1 MQQQKN
7 SNAAHGR
14 AIISSRGNPVVKAIR
29 ALSSRKQR
37 DSSGRFFVDGL
48 HLVAAAAQ
56 QQAIIEICVVAPELL
71 TSAFGRELARTLAQS
86 SAQVVEV
93 TADVFQSLAAKE
105 YAQGVGIV
113 ARQRWLDLAHIQP
126 ELGQCWVA
134 LDTVQYPGNLGTI
147 LRTCDAVGGAG
158 VILLG
163 NTTDPYDP
171 AGVRASM
178 GAIFSQR
185 LARASFTEF
194 AAWCRRHNVVV
205 VGTSPAAAL
214 DYQGVAYQPPL
225 VLLMGSEPRGLARE
239 QQALCD
245 VVVNIPMV
253 GHSDS
258 LNLAVA
264 TGLML
269 YEVFNQ
275 QRGAD
280 ERRRTMDEGSQRRHS
295 SIVLRPS
302 SDSEF

>member
-1 MQQQKN
+1 MQQRNNN
-7 SNAAHGR
+7 SNANHGR

-56 QQAIIEICVVAPELL
+56 QQATIELCVVAPDLL
-71 TSAFGRELARTLAQS
+71 TSAFGRELARALAQS

-93 TADVFQSLAAKE
+93 TADVFQSLAAKQH
-105 YAQGVGIV
+105 AQGLGIV
-113 ARQRWLDLAHIQP
+113 ARQRWLDLAHIRP
-126 ELGQCWVA
+126 EEGQCWVA

-171 AGVRASM
+171 AAVRASM

-185 LARASFTEF
+185 LARASFAEF
-194 AAWCRRHNVVV
+194 AAWCRRHKVIV

-214 DYQGVAYQPPL
+214 DYQAVAYQPPL
-225 VLLMGSEPRGLARE
+225 VLLMGSEPRGLSHE
-239 QQALCD
+239 QQVLCD

-264 TGLML
+264 TGIML
-269 YEVFNQ
+269 YEIFNQ
-275 QRGAD
+275 QRG
-280 ERRRTMDEGSQRRHS
+280 
-295 SIVLRPS
+295 VLRNTG
-302 SDSEF
+302 

>member
-1 MQQQKN
+1 MQQRNNN
-7 SNAAHGR
+7 SNPDHRR
-14 AIISSRGNPVVKAIR
+14 AIISSRSNPAVKAIR
-29 ALSSRKQR
+29 ALSGRKQR

-48 HLVAAAAQ
+48 HLVAAATQ
-56 QQAIIEICVVAPELL
+56 QQAKIETCVVAPELL
-71 TSAFGRELARTLAQS
+71 TSAFGRELARALAHS
-86 SAQVVEV
+86 GAQMIEV

-105 YAQGVGIV
+105 HGQGLGIV
-113 ARQRWLDLAHIQP
+113 ACQRWHDLARVRP
-126 ELGQCWVA
+126 EAGQCWVA

-171 AGVRASM
+171 AAVRASM

-185 LARASFTEF
+185 LARASFAEF
-194 AAWCRRHNVVV
+194 AAWCRRHRVAV
-205 VGTSPAAAL
+205 VGTAPAAAR
-214 DYQGVAYQPPL
+214 DYQAVAYQPPL
-225 VLLMGSEPRGLARE
+225 VLLMGSEPRGLSRE

-245 VVVNIPMV
+245 VMVNIPMV

-264 TGLML
+264 TGIML

-275 QRGAD
+275 QRGA
-280 ERRRTMDEGSQRRHS
+280 
-295 SIVLRPS
+295 LR
-302 SDSEF
+302 DTG

>member
-1 MQQQKN
+1 M
-7 SNAAHGR
+7 
-14 AIISSRGNPVVKAIR
+14 IISSRSNAAVKAIR

-37 DSSGRFFVDGL
+37 DSTGHFFVDGL

-56 QQAIIEICVVAPELL
+56 QQANIETCVVAPELL
-71 TSAFGRELARTLAQS
+71 TSAFGRELARSLAHTG
-86 SAQVVEV
+86 AHMLEV
-93 TADVFQSLAAKE
+93 TADVFHSLAAKE
-105 YAQGVGIV
+105 HAQGIGIV
-113 ARQRWLDLAHIQP
+113 ARQRWQ
-126 ELGQCWVA
+126 ELGRVRPAAGQCWVA

-171 AGVRASM
+171 AAVRASM

-185 LARASFTEF
+185 LARASFAEF
-194 AAWCRRHNVVV
+194 TAWCDHHNITVI
-205 VGTSPAAAL
+205 GTSPAAAR
-214 DYQGVAYQPPL
+214 DYQAVAYQPPL
-225 VLLMGSEPRGLARE
+225 VLLMGSEPRGLSPE

-245 VVVNIPMV
+245 VMVNIPMV

-264 TGLML
+264 TGIML

-275 QRGAD
+275 RRG
-280 ERRRTMDEGSQRRHS
+280 S
-295 SIVLRPS
+295 VNV
-302 SDSEF
+302 

>member
-1 MQQQKN
+1 M
-7 SNAAHGR
+7 
-14 AIISSRGNPVVKAIR
+14 
-29 ALSSRKQR
+29 
-37 DSSGRFFVDGL
+37 
-48 HLVAAAAQ
+48 
-56 QQAIIEICVVAPELL
+56 
-71 TSAFGRELARTLAQS
+71 
-86 SAQVVEV
+86 VEV

-105 YAQGVGIV
+105 HAQGLGIV
-113 ARQRWLDLAHIQP
+113 VRQRWLDLAHIRP
-126 ELGQCWVA
+126 GPGQCWVA

-178 GAIFSQR
+178 GAIFSQH
-185 LARASFTEF
+185 LARASFAEF
-194 AAWCRRHNVVV
+194 AAWCRSHDLLV
-205 VGTSPAAAL
+205 VGTSPAATL
-214 DYQGVAYQPPL
+214 DYQGVGYQPPL
-225 VLLMGSEPRGLARE
+225 VLLMGSEPRGLSRE

-269 YEVFNQ
+269 YEFFNQ
-275 QRGAD
+275 QREA
-280 ERRRTMDEGSQRRHS
+280 
-295 SIVLRPS
+295 LRNTG
-302 SDSEF
+302 

>member
-1 MQQQKN
+1 MAGEHAFSWGIKMQQQN
-7 SNAAHGR
+7 NTTNADQGR
-14 AIISSRGNPVVKAIR
+14 AIISSRSNPTVKAIR

-48 HLVAAAAQ
+48 HMVAAAAQ
-56 QQAIIEICVVAPELL
+56 QHAEIDTCIVARELL
-71 TSAFGRELARTLAQS
+71 TSAFSRELARALAHS
-86 SAQVVEV
+86 SAHTVEV
-93 TADVFQSLAAKE
+93 TVDVFQSLAAKE
-105 YAQGVGIV
+105 HAQGIGIV
-113 ARQRWLDLAHIQP
+113 ARQRWQDLARVRP
-126 ELGQCWVA
+126 EPGQCWVA

-163 NTTDPYDP
+163 STTDPYDP
-171 AGVRASM
+171 AAVRASM

-185 LARASFTEF
+185 LARASFAEF
-194 AAWCRRHNVVV
+194 AAWCRRHHAAV

-214 DYQGVAYQPPL
+214 DYQAVAYQPPL
-225 VLLMGSEPRGLARE
+225 VLLMGSEPRGLSRE

-264 TGLML
+264 TGIML
-269 YEVFNQ
+269 YEIFNQ
-275 QRGAD
+275 QRG
-280 ERRRTMDEGSQRRHS
+280 
-295 SIVLRPS
+295 VLR
-302 SDSEF
+302 DTG

>member
-1 MQQQKN
+1 MQQRN
-7 SNAAHGR
+7 NNINADHGR
-14 AIISSRGNPVVKAIR
+14 AIISSRSNPAVKAIR

-56 QQAIIEICVVAPELL
+56 QQAEIETCVVAPELL
-71 TSAFGRELARTLAQS
+71 TSTFGRELARALAQS
-86 SAQVVEV
+86 SAHVVEV

-105 YAQGVGIV
+105 HAQGLGIV
-113 ARQRWLDLAHIQP
+113 ARQRWQDLARVRL
-126 ELGQCWVA
+126 EAGQCWVA
-134 LDTVQYPGNLGTI
+134 LDTVQYPGNLGAI

-163 NTTDPYDP
+163 STTDPYDP
-171 AGVRASM
+171 AAVRASM

-185 LARASFTEF
+185 LARASFAEF
-194 AAWCRRHNVVV
+194 AAWRRRHHVVV
-205 VGTSPAAAL
+205 VGTSPAAVL
-214 DYQGVAYQPPL
+214 DYQAVAYQPPL

-239 QQALCD
+239 QQALCN

-264 TGLML
+264 TGIVL
-269 YEVFNQ
+269 YEIFNQ
-275 QRGAD
+275 QRGAVRD
-280 ERRRTMDEGSQRRHS
+280 TG
-295 SIVLRPS
+295 
-302 SDSEF
+302 

>member
-1 MQQQKN
+1 MQQRKN
-7 SNAAHGR
+7 SNAAQGR

-56 QQAIIEICVVAPELL
+56 QQAMIEICVVAPELL
-71 TSAFGRELARTLAQS
+71 TSAFGRELARALAHS
-86 SAQVVEV
+86 GTHVIEV

-105 YAQGVGIV
+105 HAQGVGIV
-113 ARQRWLDLAHIQP
+113 ARQRWLDLAHMRP
-126 ELGQCWVA
+126 ESGQCWVA

-194 AAWCRRHNVVV
+194 AAWCRRHNLVV

-275 QRGAD
+275 QRGGMRA
-280 ERRRTMDEGSQRRHS
+280 TG
-295 SIVLRPS
+295 
-302 SDSEF
+302 

>member
-1 MQQQKN
+1 M
-7 SNAAHGR
+7 
-14 AIISSRGNPVVKAIR
+14 
-29 ALSSRKQR
+29 
-37 DSSGRFFVDGL
+37 
-48 HLVAAAAQ
+48 
-56 QQAIIEICVVAPELL
+56 
-71 TSAFGRELARTLAQS
+71 
-86 SAQVVEV
+86 
-93 TADVFQSLAAKE
+93 FQNLAAKE
-105 YAQGVGIV
+105 QAQGLGIV
-113 ARQRWLDLAHIQP
+113 ARQRWLDLAHIRP
-126 ELGQCWVA
+126 AAGQCWVA

-185 LARASFTEF
+185 LVRASFAEF
-194 AAWCRRHNVVV
+194 AAWCRRHNLVV
-205 VGTSPAAAL
+205 VGTSPAAEL
-214 DYQGVAYQPPL
+214 DYQGVAYQSPL

-245 VVVNIPMV
+245 VVVTIPMV

-275 QRGAD
+275 QREA
-280 ERRRTMDEGSQRRHS
+280 
-295 SIVLRPS
+295 LR
-302 SDSEF
+302 DTG

>member
-1 MQQQKN
+1 MQQRN
-7 SNAAHGR
+7 NNVNADSGR
-14 AIISSRGNPVVKAIR
+14 AIISSRSNPAVKAIR

-37 DSSGRFFVDGL
+37 DSSRRFFVDGL

-56 QQAIIEICVVAPELL
+56 QQAEIDTCVVAPELL
-71 TSAFGRELARTLAQS
+71 TSSFGRELARALAHS
-86 SAQVVEV
+86 SAHVVEV

-105 YAQGVGIV
+105 HAQGLGIV
-113 ARQRWLDLAHIQP
+113 ARQRWQDLARIRP
-126 ELGQCWVA
+126 EAGQCWVA

-163 NTTDPYDP
+163 STTDPYDP
-171 AGVRASM
+171 AAVRASM

-185 LARASFTEF
+185 LARASFAEF
-194 AAWCRRHNVVV
+194 AAWRRRHNVVV

-214 DYQGVAYQPPL
+214 DYQAVAYQPPL
-225 VLLMGSEPRGLARE
+225 VLMMGSEPRGLSRE

-264 TGLML
+264 TGIML
-269 YEVFNQ
+269 YEIFNQ
-275 QRGAD
+275 QRG
-280 ERRRTMDEGSQRRHS
+280 
-295 SIVLRPS
+295 VLRS
-302 SDSEF
+302 TG

>member
-1 MQQQKN
+1 MQHQKN
-7 SNAAHGR
+7 TSKQAEQAR
-14 AIISSRGNPVVKAIR
+14 AIISSRSNPIVKAIR
-29 ALSSRKQR
+29 GLSSRKQR

-56 QQAIIEICVVAPELL
+56 QHATIELCIVAPELL
-71 TSAFGRELARTLAQS
+71 TSAFGRELARTLAQRS
-86 SAQVVEV
+86 VQVAEV
-93 TADVFQSLAAKE
+93 TADIFQSLAAKDQ
-105 YAQGVGIV
+105 AQGLGIV
-113 ARQRWLDLAHIQP
+113 AHQRWLDLAHIRP
-126 ELGQCWVA
+126 TAGQCWVA

-178 GAIFSQR
+178 GAIFSQH
-185 LARASFTEF
+185 LARASFAEF
-194 AAWCRRHNVVV
+194 AEWCRGHNLTV
-205 VGTSPAAAL
+205 VGTAPAATL
-214 DYQGVAYQPPL
+214 DYHGVAYQPPL
-225 VLLMGSEPRGLARE
+225 VLLMGSEPRGLSRE

-245 VVVNIPMV
+245 LVVNIPMV

-275 QRGAD
+275 QR
-280 ERRRTMDEGSQRRHS
+280 
-295 SIVLRPS
+295 
-302 SDSEF
+302 